1 MDLLV
6 KENRNICIIGK
17 GSIGIRHGRILSK
30 LGFKIF
36 FLRQRKKKL
45 NIKINYKYKDIYKIN
60 DLKRKKFNLYIISNP
75 SSKHIDALSKI
86 ISNNLSIL
94 IEKPIASN
102 ILDLNKMKKLYEKF
116 NINLFPG
123 YQLRFDPRV
132 KLMRKIINKR
142 NKNLRYA
149 NFKLKTF
156 FPNWHPWENYKISY
170 ASQKKLGGG
179 VLLTC
184 SHEIDLAIHF
194 FGKVKSVL
202 CVKTISKFKTNGV
215 ENSIILIIKHK
226 KNGFISTL
234 NLDFAYK
241 NKEERLIDVIF
252 EDSELKYDLIDK
264 KLFIKK
270 NYKSK
275 ILKPKNLLNRDGIFR
290 KQNLDILSKIKS
302 NNFRKPNFDNIS
314 QAEKVI
320 FAAKKSIVSNKFE
333 QIK

>member
-1 MDLLV
+1 MV
-6 KENRNICIIGK
+6 KKIGNICIIGK

-30 LGFKIF
+30 LGFKVF
-36 FLRQRKKKL
+36 FFRERKKKL
-45 NIKINYKYKDIYKIN
+45 NIKINYKYEEIYRLK
-60 DLKRKKFNLYIISNP
+60 DLKNSSFDLYVISNP
-75 SSKHIDALSKI
+75 SSKHLNALSKI
-86 ISNNLSIL
+86 ISNNLNIL
-94 IEKPIASN
+94 MEKPIASN
-102 ILDLNKMKKLYEKF
+102 LSDLNKMKKFYEKF
-116 NINLFPG
+116 KINLFPG
-123 YQLRFDPRV
+123 YQLRFDPRI
-132 KLMRKIINKR
+132 KLMRKIINKK

-149 NFKLKTF
+149 SFQLKTF

-194 FGKVKSVL
+194 FGEAKSVL
-202 CVKTISKFKTNGV
+202 CVKTISKFKTSGV

-234 NLDFAYK
+234 NLDFANK
-241 NKEERLIDVIF
+241 NKEERIIDVIF
-252 EDSELKYDLIDK
+252 EDLELKYDLIGK

-270 NYKSK
+270 NYESN
-275 ILKPKNLLNRDGIFR
+275 IIKPKGSFNRDGIFR
-290 KQNLDILSKIKS
+290 EQSLDILSKIKS
-302 NNFRKPNFDNIS
+302 KNFIRPNFENIS

-320 FAAKKSIVSNKFE
+320 FAAKKSIISKKFE